1 MAHVSQPAPNPSGPY
16 GEAVARIEAIHQAL
30 KVGDDFGAGPAPDLV
45 VGAASAG
52 LEALSAIRDQSG
64 TAEASREMVDRI
76 RRELAEIS
84 RLVLR

>member
-1 MAHVSQPAPNPSGPY
+1 MAHVPQPAPDPSGPY
-16 GEAVARIEAIHQAL
+16 GDAVARIETIRLAL

-52 LEALSAIRDQSG
+52 LDALSAIREQSE
-64 TAEASREMVDRI
+64 TAEASREMVERI

-84 RLVLR
+84 KIVLR